1 MDIRIEDI
9 LTPERTLIDA
19 PVSSKKK
26 LLEYLA
32 GFIAEQLS
40 DSSADDIYERLLS
53 RERLGSTGIGEG
65 IAIPHCR
72 LKQCDQAMGVLLR
85 LMEPVDYDAIDRQP
99 VDLVFTLLAPVDGGV
114 DHLKALALVSRTLR
128 DAALCTKLRA
138 NNDPSALYAL
148 LTATESIQAA

>member
-9 LTPERTLIDA
+9 LTPERSLIDA

-32 GFIAEQLS
+32 SFIAEQLS

-72 LKQCDQAMGVLLR
+72 LQQCDQAMGVLLR
-85 LMEPVDYDAIDRQP
+85 LVEPVDYDAIDRKP
-99 VDLVFTLLAPVDGGV
+99 VDLVF
-114 DHLKALALVSRTLR
+114 
-128 DAALCTKLRA
+128 
-138 NNDPSALYAL
+138 AL
-148 LTATESIQAA
+148 LVPEEATDQHLQILAMLARNFSEPAYCQALRKAPDVQQFYQRALNGY

>member
-40 DSSADDIYERLLS
+40 DSSADDI
-53 RERLGSTGIGEG
+53 
-65 IAIPHCR
+65 
-72 LKQCDQAMGVLLR
+72 
-85 LMEPVDYDAIDRQP
+85 
-99 VDLVFTLLAPVDGGV
+99 
-114 DHLKALALVSRTLR
+114 
-128 DAALCTKLRA
+128 
-138 NNDPSALYAL
+138 
-148 LTATESIQAA
+148 